1 MNKYEVFLAD
11 NYKSSKPFMTEWDY
25 ELIGDKLRAEF
36 DEYFAREEERAD
48 AGIGKS
54 KQLLKGEY
62 VKKFMI
68 SKRVNLIDDP
78 SNGNLKSV
86 FILKKGEKK
95 VIDERAKDSLAPRFE
110 YRTRKNDEGMT
121 VLIDG
126 FMKFKLVEGEEKKG
140 IDAEEDVQ
148 VSGNDVQYFNEETE
162 GETKEESKVEPKEE
176 EKEVFACEVCG
187 KEFDS
192 KRAVNAHSL
201 SHRKK

>member
-25 ELIGDKLRAEF
+25 ELIGDKLREEF
-36 DEYFAREEERAD
+36 DEYFAKEEERAG

-54 KQLLKGEY
+54 KQLLKGEF

-68 SKRVNLIDDP
+68 SKRINLIDNP

-86 FILKKGEKK
+86 FILRVGEKK
-95 VIDERAKDSLAPRFE
+95 VLDGRAKGSLAPRFE
-110 YRTRKNDEGMT
+110 YKTKENEEGMT
-121 VLIDG
+121 IHVDG
-126 FMKFKLVEGEEKKG
+126 FMKFDLIEGEEEKDKG
-140 IDAEEDVQ
+140 ADEDVQ
-148 VSGNDVQYFNEETE
+148 VSGNDIQYFNED
-162 GETKEESKVEPKEE
+162 TKEESKVEPKKEVKE
-176 EKEVFACEVCG
+176 EKEVFACEECG